1 MTVHNFQVDA
11 LSEAHQLG
19 LSWFEIN
26 KNRTVPFPAAIESGQ
41 LLATKA
47 KGIYKPADWSHALS
61 IRIMLKSD
69 YKDGEFFK
77 VEGSGWVCAYHQE
90 LNPRNLAK
98 SENLYSNLALQ
109 NSLDDKVP
117 IGILKQTQTQEDGGS
132 EYKVIGLGAVIGKI
146 DEYFVLCDLPT
157 AKTLSAEQII
167 QHLVQH
173 EAEKLLSN
181 EANNVEPNPPPN
193 DNYRRKIHIWSQIV
207 RRQGQGLFRKQL
219 LRAYQN
225 KCCMTETSDV
235 AVLDAAH
242 ITPYD
247 GPSTST
253 LKNGLLLRTDL
264 HTLFD
269 LGLLGIE
276 PITHSIHV
284 HESITET
291 LYRALHGKTLRLP
304 SSEIDR
310 PGLEYLERKWADYQ
324 SASPVSDESRTPLSA
339 EDLPQ

>member
-1 MTVHNFQVDA
+1 MTLHNFQVDA
-11 LSEAHQLG
+11 LSEAHKLG

-41 LLATKA
+41 LLASHA

-61 IRIMLKSD
+61 IRIMLKSN

-77 VEGSGWVCAYHQE
+77 VEESGWVCAYHQE
-90 LNPRNLAK
+90 LNSRNLAE
-98 SENLYSNLALQ
+98 SANLYSNLALQ
-109 NSLDDKVP
+109 TCLDDKVP
-117 IGILKQTQTQEDGGS
+117 IGILKQTQTQEEGGS
-132 EYKVIGLGAVIGKI
+132 EYNVIGLGAVIGKI
-146 DEYFVLCDLPT
+146 DEYFVFCDLPT
-157 AKTLSAEQII
+157 AKSLSAERII

-173 EAEKLLSN
+173 EAEKLLLN
-181 EANNVEPNPPPN
+181 ETNNVEPNPPPD

-219 LRAYQN
+219 LRAYQS
-225 KCCMTETSDV
+225 KCCMTGTSDV

-253 LKNGLLLRTDL
+253 VNNGLLLRTDL

-276 PITHSIHV
+276 PTTFSIMV
-284 HESITET
+284 HESIEEPE
-291 LYRALHGKTLRLP
+291 YRALQGKRISMPETAGDNP
-304 SSEIDR
+304 SFEN
-310 PGLEYLERKWADYQ
+310 LTQKWKEFKAN
-324 SASPVSDESRTPLSA
+324 SPT
-339 EDLPQ
+339 

>member
-1 MTVHNFQVDA
+1 MNLHNFQVDA
-11 LSEAHQLG
+11 LSDAHQLG

-26 KNRTVPFPAAIESGQ
+26 KNRTVPFPTAIESGQ
-41 LLATKA
+41 LLASHA

-61 IRIMLKSD
+61 IRIMLKSS
-69 YKDGEFFK
+69 YKDGEFFQ
-77 VEGSGWVCAYHQE
+77 VEESGWVCAYHQE
-90 LNPRNLAK
+90 LNPRNLAE

-109 NSLDDKVP
+109 NCLDDKVP
-117 IGILKQTQTQEDGGS
+117 LGILKQTQTQDEGGS

-146 DEYFVLCDLPT
+146 GEYFVLCDLPT
-157 AKTLSAEQII
+157 AKRLSAEQVF
-167 QHLVQH
+167 QHLIQH
-173 EAEKLLSN
+173 EAEKLLLN
-181 EANNVEPNPPPN
+181 ETNKVEPNQPPD

-219 LRAYQN
+219 LRAYQS

-253 LKNGLLLRTDL
+253 VNNGLLLRTDL

-276 PITHSIHV
+276 PTTFSIMV
-284 HESITET
+284 HESIEEPE
-291 LYRALHGKTLRLP
+291 YRALHGKTLRLP
-304 SSEIDR
+304 SSEADC
-310 PGLEYLERKWADYQ
+310 PGLEYLESKWAEYQ
-324 SASPVSDESRTPLSA
+324 SFNPT
-339 EDLPQ
+339 

>member
-1 MTVHNFQVDA
+1 MTFHNFQVDA
-11 LSEAHQLG
+11 LSEAHQRG

-41 LLATKA
+41 LLASHA

-61 IRIMLKSD
+61 IRIMLESR

-77 VEGSGWVCAYHQE
+77 IEETGWVCAYHQE
-90 LNPRNLAK
+90 LNPRNLADSK
-98 SENLYSNLALQ
+98 NLYSNLALQ
-109 NSLDDKVP
+109 NCLDDKVP
-117 IGILKQTQTQEDGGS
+117 IGILKQTQSQEEGGS

-157 AKTLSAEQII
+157 SKSLSAEQII

-173 EAEKLLSN
+173 EAEKLLSESTN
-181 EANNVEPNPPPN
+181 GGGSTTPP
-193 DNYRRKIHIWSQIV
+193 DDDYRRKIHVWSQIV

-219 LRAYQN
+219 LLAYQS

-242 ITPYD
+242 ITPYN

-253 LKNGLLLRTDL
+253 VNNGLLLRTDL

-269 LGLLGIE
+269 LGFLGIE
-276 PITHSIHV
+276 PTTLSINI
-284 HESITET
+284 HESIEEPD
-291 LYRALHGKTLRLP
+291 YRALHGKRIRLP
-304 SSEIDR
+304 SSEQDR
-310 PGLEYLERKWADYQ
+310 PSFEHLAQKWRDF
-324 SASPVSDESRTPLSA
+324 
-339 EDLPQ
+339 